1 MKHILFTLTLLGGMM
16 FTMVTMLSCSKD
28 DDQFLAET
36 SNATDTISNMA
47 DSLAVDFYLQ
57 TVEGIRTT
65 TFQSGENI
73 VFHLLLRNK
82 SNQQVQL
89 PPAKTLIGYDLFC
102 VYENNGTEIRAP
114 WDSVMTVS
122 PYNRPKALA
131 AGDSLTLECAW
142 DYLSHRSVTP
152 PLQSIGSFRPVLA
165 GGQYYSIVSLQVD
178 SAHALRQR
186 VDFTV
191 QGDVNPTSF
200 VPSGEM
206 EDVFSMTSGDI
217 RADFCLKNAQDEP
230 VTTFAVGEDITFDLT
245 LTNTGSTTFRFE
257 KDIFHVLGND
267 LFRVYSSD
275 GQDMGTS
282 WFFGPAAEANLR
294 IAPGKQLHYHINR
307 SSLRRLSYTEPLCLK
322 AGNQPLSAGRYFV
335 IAPVCINEE
344 INFFCVINF
353 EVT

>member
-1 MKHILFTLTLLGGMM
+1 MTTFADQNNEMNMKHILFTLTLLGGMM

-36 SNATDTISNMA
+36 SNATDTFSNMA

-57 TVEGIRTT
+57 TVEGIRTI

-89 PPAKTLIGYDLFC
+89 PPAKTLIG
-102 VYENNGTEIRAP
+102 
-114 WDSVMTVS
+114 
-122 PYNRPKALA
+122 
-131 AGDSLTLECAW
+131 
-142 DYLSHRSVTP
+142 
-152 PLQSIGSFRPVLA
+152 
-165 GGQYYSIVSLQVD
+165 
-178 SAHALRQR
+178 
-186 VDFTV
+186 
-191 QGDVNPTSF
+191 
-200 VPSGEM
+200 
-206 EDVFSMTSGDI
+206 
-217 RADFCLKNAQDEP
+217 
-230 VTTFAVGEDITFDLT
+230 
-245 LTNTGSTTFRFE
+245 
-257 KDIFHVLGND
+257 ND
-267 LFRVYSSD
+267 LFRVYSSN
-275 GQDMGTS
+275 GQDKGTS

-353 EVT
+353 EVKS